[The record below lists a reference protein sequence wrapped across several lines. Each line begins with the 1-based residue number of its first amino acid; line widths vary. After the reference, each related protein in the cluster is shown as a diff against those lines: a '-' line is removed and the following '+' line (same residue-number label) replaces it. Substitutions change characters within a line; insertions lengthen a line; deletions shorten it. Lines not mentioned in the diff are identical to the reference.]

1 MIRVSCVG
9 HARHWFSRSAWAAGG
24 SGDVQPWC
32 VRCGAPNPRCAECGS
47 ATHAKARAEPES
59 IVHTMCAQ
67 GHHHHASPT
76 VVARQ
81 VGAALW
87 RQRRRD
93 WSPT

>member
-1 MIRVSCVG
+1 MIVRVRCIG
-9 HARHWFSRSAWAAGG
+9 AARHWFSSSGS

-47 ATHAKARAEPES
+47 ATHAKARATPEATT
-59 IVHTMCAQ
+59 HTMCAQ
-67 GHHHHASPT
+67 GHHHHAPPD

-87 RQRRRD
+87 RQRVTR
-93 WSPT
+93 